1 LHHGRRF
8 NVAIDLDNAA
18 GKTLFRGTRYHLTVR
33 KKILT
38 RQERLPL
45 SRVTHAA
52 GYPPAPLTG
61 DVGRD
66 CGDASRALLFSG
78 KYTLNCLYRPTIR
91 PNLERAAPRG
101 EAAVPSRVVVTW
113 CAGRLEFDGWIGS
126 RGWDH
131 FTMVYLYQEKIA
143 APFP

>member
-1 LHHGRRF
+1 MQP
-8 NVAIDLDNAA
+8 VI
-18 GKTLFRGTRYHLTVR
+18 
-33 KKILT
+33 
-38 RQERLPL
+38 
-45 SRVTHAA
+45 
-52 GYPPAPLTG
+52 PPAPLTG

-131 FTMVYLYQEKIA
+131 FMMVYLYQEKIA